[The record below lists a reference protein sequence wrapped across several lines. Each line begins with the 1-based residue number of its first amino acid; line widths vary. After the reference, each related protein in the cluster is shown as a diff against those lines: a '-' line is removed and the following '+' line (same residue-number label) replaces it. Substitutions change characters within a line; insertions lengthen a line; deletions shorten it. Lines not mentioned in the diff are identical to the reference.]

1 MKLLKSKKEYGIIL
15 LFLLLLVFPLF
26 KMEYATDTYTI
37 QQVGLKA
44 FGDSMVSNGRLV
56 TAVFFYLFDKLSI
69 GVTGFYYASFILSIV
84 CMSVAIYRM
93 YKIVQG
99 RMGYLLS
106 LFVAV
111 LVVLNPLAVEYFL
124 FIEKGF
130 FAFAILMTVIS
141 CEGFVAFLRSRSI
154 KGLVIAYLTLMLASF
169 TYQSIPGA
177 FVTLSVVFI
186 VIYSKSKKELII
198 NNLVAASVYGFGV
211 ALDFVFLKLFG
222 GSRIS
227 GGIHLSNLKKV
238 AFLLGW
244 QTIFIYL
251 GIIAILFLICALIS
265 KSRTGAA
272 FSKACQVSFIKCI
285 YAFAAALLVVY
296 LPFLFTSPSEV
307 WLMFRIAYPLGVLIG
322 AYVVLFCYHKEGISS
337 NGTKRP
343 SKAGLIS
350 IVVVLFVELVF
361 FHTMI
366 FGRLINNST
375 DEALCHQ
382 IGEIIEEYEKESG
395 TEIKYVKIYYD
406 VKIEKRNPGVLK
418 IGDCNARAFS
428 KPWSDVSHMNA
439 ILERSFIR
447 LDGDVSIYQTYFAN
461 KSWDSFSEDQLVFE
475 NETLHICV
483 Y

>member
-15 LFLLLLVFPLF
+15 LFLLLLIFPLF

-141 CEGFVAFLRSRSI
+141 CEGFVAFLCSRSI

-198 NNLVAASVYGFGV
+198 NNLVAASVYGFGI

-272 FSKACQVSFIKCI
+272 FGKVCQVSFIKCI
-285 YAFAAALLVVY
+285 YVFAAALLVVY

-337 NGTKRP
+337 NGTKHP

-447 LDGDVSIYQTYFAN
+447 LDGDVSIYQKYFAN